1 MRTLCL
7 KPVTEA
13 GHPHFRIGT
22 HHFLFKIYNIF
33 TRKLSPS
40 LLPPFLQPEVITNTF
55 NRVSTGFNPQKEP
68 KEGEKC
74 KKSVNE
80 MVLSMVCRKSLHLQ
94 EHRTV
99 KGAAPKILS
108 STQLPWDG
116 GPKSLGFNGHAEVG
130 TQIMPLDCNPHQL
143 KVTPNIIQNRKAHHS
158 NECLWLKPSWLKTCL
173 YRCTAETGDMSKG

>member
-7 KPVTEA
+7 KPVMEA

-143 KVTPNIIQNRKAHHS
+143 KVTPNIIQNRKA
-158 NECLWLKPSWLKTCL
+158 PSF
-173 YRCTAETGDMSKG
+173 E